1 MEKSY
6 KALICLS
13 IIILSSPILFNQ
25 VNLWNRIELNT
36 RFPQTEYG
44 YENESQAPLTSSP
57 TNNYEII
64 EEIFT
69 QNLAKYSS
77 MGYFPQLYEP
87 SLQATYYA
95 LNILEALGKLD
106 QINQSSITDYI
117 MSHYDSNSHIFMD
130 IYSYRYLD
138 TDFSQG
144 YYPFTYVHEV
154 NCYDL

>member
-1 MEKSY
+1 MKNSY
-6 KALICLS
+6 KTLICLS
-13 IIILSSPILFNQ
+13 IIILSTPFLFNQ
-25 VNLWNRIELNT
+25 VNIWYRIKLNT
-36 RFPQTEYG
+36 RFQQTMNVYD
-44 YENESQAPLTSSP
+44 ESQAPLTSSP

-69 QNLAKYSS
+69 QNLDKYSS

-95 LNILEALGKLD
+95 LYILEALGKLD
-106 QINQSSITDYI
+106 QINQSSIKDYL

-130 IYSYRYLD
+130 KYSYRYLD

-144 YYPFTYVHEV
+144 YYPFTS
-154 NCYDL
+154 